1 MSCTKAKC
9 YDGDSYFQK
18 SKQYIIFDNTKY
30 KKNADNMEQEEKDIN
45 ETSGKVRAPVR
56 VIIADD
62 HFLVRKELK
71 NAIEKED
78 SIIVV
83 GEFEKIN
90 DVIENVQVLE
100 PDIIFLDTTF
110 PDISGT
116 EAVSLLLN
124 TNPDLKIIALTMPD
138 SSEIYTEYINSGA
151 KGYVFKNA
159 SDEELI
165 SATEKVQNGEIFDIL
180 KEREIKNK
188 ENEKRTSRSA
198 LKENIL
204 TDKEAEILI
213 YIVNGMS
220 NKEISEKL
228 SISMRTAETHRHNIK
243 KKLNISSAAGLRMYA
258 IEAGLLKQ

>member
-1 MSCTKAKC
+1 
-9 YDGDSYFQK
+9 
-18 SKQYIIFDNTKY
+18 
-30 KKNADNMEQEEKDIN
+30 MEQKEKDVN
-45 ETSGKVRAPVR
+45 ETPRKVKEPVR

-62 HFLVRKELK
+62 HFLVRKKLK
-71 NAIEKED
+71 IAVERDE
-78 SIIVV
+78 SVIVV

-90 DVIENVQVLE
+90 DVIENVQFPK

-110 PDISGT
+110 SDISGT

-138 SSEIYTEYINSGA
+138 SSEIYSEYINWGA

-159 SDEELI
+159 SDKELI
-165 SATEKVQNGEIFDIL
+165 SAIEKVQNGEIYDIL
-180 KEREIKNK
+180 KERKIKNK

-213 YIVNGMS
+213 YILNDMS
-220 NKEISEKL
+220 NKEISDKL
-228 SISMRTAETHRHNIK
+228 YISMRTVETHRHNIK
-243 KKLNISSAAGLRMYA
+243 KKLNISTAAGLRMYA